1 MICAVNSFVKSDFTE
16 YLHISGFKHILCGY
30 STYGAEMPSVKHKL
44 IVAAPRGF
52 CAGVERAI
60 SIVNNMLEQIDGPL
74 YVRKEIVHNKA
85 VVDDF
90 RERGVV
96 FVEELDE
103 VPENS
108 TVIFSAHGISP
119 RVRDE
124 ARLSGLTVVDATCP
138 LVTKVHNQVV
148 NKASSGYQVVLIGH
162 RGHDEV
168 VGTMGEAPASI
179 TLVTNVD
186 DVQKLEIAKDVQL
199 YYVTQTTLSVDETA
213 HIVEALKARFPN
225 LVGPSKSDI
234 CYATQNRQDGVKVLV
249 SMGIEY
255 LLVVGSQNSSNSR
268 RLCEVAQKAGVPAAL
283 IESVAEIP
291 ERELSSRT
299 CVGLTAGA
307 SAPEYLV
314 KAIVAHFGEMGW
326 EIDEHVVMEEDI
338 KFELPADLRR

>member
-1 MICAVNSFVKSDFTE
+1 MTQP
-16 YLHISGFKHILCGY
+16 
-30 STYGAEMPSVKHKL
+30 THKL
-44 IVAAPRGF
+44 IVASPRGF

-60 SIVNNMLEQIDGPL
+60 SIVNHMLEEIEGPL

-90 RERGVV
+90 SERGVV

-103 VPENS
+103 VPKNS

-119 RVRDE
+119 EVRDQ
-124 ARLSGLTVVDATCP
+124 AYQRGLTVVDATCP

-148 NKASSGYQVVLIGH
+148 NKAAHGYQVILIGH

-168 VGTMGEAPASI
+168 VGTMGEAPDSI
-179 TLVTNVD
+179 TLVTHVD
-186 DVQKLEIAKDVQL
+186 DVHNLDIPIDVPL
-199 YYVTQTTLSVDETA
+199 YYVTQTTLSVDETSS
-213 HIVEALKARFPN
+213 IVDALKARFPN
-225 LVGPSKSDI
+225 LQGPSKSDI
-234 CYATQNRQDGVKVLV
+234 CYATQNRQDGVKELV

-283 IESVAEIP
+283 IESVE
-291 ERELSSRT
+291 ELPDRM

-314 KAIVAHFGEMGW
+314 NTIVAHFRAMQW

-338 KFELPADLRR
+338 KFELPIDLRR